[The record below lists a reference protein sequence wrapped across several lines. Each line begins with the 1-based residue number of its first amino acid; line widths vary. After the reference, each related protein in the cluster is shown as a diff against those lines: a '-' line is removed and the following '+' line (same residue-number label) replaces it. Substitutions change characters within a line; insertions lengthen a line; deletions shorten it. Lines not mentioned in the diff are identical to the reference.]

1 VGFLFFLN
9 HPQRPR
15 ALCTMNGMIVCKF
28 FMKIILR
35 KTGEKGYLKSIDFAV
50 DWKKS
55 ELLL

>member
-35 KTGEKGYLKSIDFAV
+35 KTGEKGYLKSIEFAV
-50 DWKKS
+50 D
-55 ELLL
+55 